1 MLRQQHRNR
10 KWPNVVLDQREW
22 QILSIVLSEVAAKVN
37 NYVWLSPKSCL
48 HSIWFLQFCP
58 HLFFQ
63 YVKVN
68 IDILLADS
76 KILETLKKNWAV
88 IIINY
93 YELFSV
99 FYFAMRVKLQKL
111 NILWKTFNVWRF
123 LLSVSIFTFSFHT

>member
-1 MLRQQHRNR
+1 MPWWDAIPRAQKAVCTVFDFFNF
-10 KWPNVVLDQREW
+10 VLTF
-22 QILSIVLSEVAAKVN
+22 
-37 NYVWLSPKSCL
+37 
-48 HSIWFLQFCP
+48 FL
-58 HLFFQ
+58 Q

-111 NILWKTFNVWRF
+111 NIL
-123 LLSVSIFTFSFHT
+123 